1 MRQSLLKSLFAV
13 AMFVFTTGIAFSQGV
28 TTSGL
33 NGRVSDASGET
44 LPGANVVATHMPS
57 GTRYGA
63 VTNLEGRYSIP
74 GMRVGGPYTVTV
86 SFIGYETAGYENIYL
101 SLGQTLSINI
111 EMRDDSSELQEV
123 VVSAGRDQIFDGN
136 RTGASTSINSETIN
150 NLPTISRSIQDYAR
164 LSPLASTRGGGISFA
179 GSNNRYNQFSIDGTV
194 NNDVFGL
201 AASGTNGGQTGTQ
214 PISLDAI
221 EEIGIE
227 IAPFDVRMGGFT
239 GGGINAITRSG
250 TNEIKGSAYYF
261 VNNQGLTG
269 KGVLESTE
277 GQRVPDYSERQYG
290 FRVGGPIIKDKL
302 FFFANAELTER
313 TQPKLFGIGEG
324 SNLTQQEVDQVT
336 SVINRIAPGADIGN
350 SDRFNEDAKTQ
361 KFFVRLD
368 WNINDKNKFSIRHN
382 YVNSESLSIF
392 RNANTF
398 VLSGGAQF
406 FPSTTNTTV
415 AELTSRFSNSVA
427 NELRV
432 GFTTVRDDRG
442 FVGDP
447 FPFVRVDFGNR
458 SVQLG
463 SEQFGTANQLN
474 QDVFTITDNL
484 NIYKGKHTITL
495 GTHNEFYKVFNLFIR
510 QAFGSYRYSSIDDW
524 LTVGT
529 ADEAPPLSYDLSFSN
544 VPGEPNW
551 GPEFGA
557 AQLGFY
563 AQDEYQATDDL
574 RLTLGVRA
582 DLPVFFD
589 QPTANPTF
597 NNSLAAER
605 YGVQTDVIPS
615 SNLLWS
621 PRIGFNWDVNGDQ
634 TFQIR
639 GGTGIFSGRL
649 PFVWLSN
656 QFSNTGIQ
664 ISRFQAQRGRG
675 QFPDDFTFNPDPS
688 NQPNAGDL
696 GLPTFTSEI
705 NVTDPNFK
713 YPQVFRLNL
722 GTDYKFANGVVAT
735 FDGIYTK
742 NFNNILYQN
751 LNIAG
756 LEDYDFTKFDGAD
769 NRARF
774 NGSRVNSDFTD
785 IIYLTNTNEGFA
797 YNLSATISKRFE
809 NGLYANI
816 GYNYGM
822 SQDINPG
829 TSSQAVSNFRGVP
842 TIGNPNNPELSFSN
856 FMVPHRL
863 IGTVTYRKE
872 YAGFMATS
880 IGLFYNGQ
888 SGLGQSFRYNG
899 DMNRDGVFGNDLM
912 FVPGQRSDILLYDRY
927 SLSDGQWVLQASA
940 DQQYADLENFI
951 NNESY
956 LSGRKGQY
964 AERNGGRTPFE
975 HRVDVRIAQEFRT
988 KTAGKLEFTLDVLNL
1003 GNMLNSEW
1011 GRSFNGNNT
1020 TPVSVAS
1027 FSGSAGGEP
1036 RTINGTPTTVP
1047 ANRPAFKSF
1056 VDGSDESFAV
1066 NDFFSR
1072 WRAQFG
1078 VRYTF

>member
-1 MRQSLLKSLFAV
+1 MKKIILLVAFLAVGSFNVLFA
-13 AMFVFTTGIAFSQGV
+13 QGV
-28 TTSGL
+28 TTSSMT
-33 NGRVSDASGET
+33 GRVADNQGEG
-44 LPGANVVATHMPS
+44 LPGATIVAVHEPS
-57 GTRYGA
+57 GTRYG
-63 VTNLEGRYSIP
+63 TSSLNDGRFAIP
-74 GMRVGGPYTVTV
+74 GMRIGGPYVVTVTFVGYEPQKIEGIVLTLGVAANV
-86 SFIGYETAGYENIYL
+86 SFQLVDTGTQLAELLIL
-101 SLGQTLSINI
+101 SD
-111 EMRDDSSELQEV
+111 RSSAF
-123 VVSAGRDQIFDGN
+123 SSD
-136 RTGASTSINSETIN
+136 RTGAATNVTSEQIN
-150 NLPTISRSIQDYAR
+150 NLPTISRSIQDFAR
-164 LSPLASTRGGGISFA
+164 LSPLASTRGNGISFA
-179 GSNNRYNQFSIDGTV
+179 GANNRYNQFSIDGTV

-221 EEIGIE
+221 EEINIE

-239 GGGINAITRSG
+239 GGGINAVTRSG

-313 TQPKLFGIGEG
+313 TQPKLFGLDEG
-324 SNLTQQEVDQVT
+324 SNLTQQEVDQVV
-336 SVINRIAPGADIGN
+336 SVIDRIAPNANIGN
-350 SDRFNEDAKTQ
+350 SERFNENAETK
-361 KFFVRLD
+361 KFFIRFD

-415 AELTSRFSNSVA
+415 AELNTRFSNSVA

-432 GFTTVRDDRG
+432 GYTTVRDDRG

-458 SVQLG
+458 RIQLG
-463 SEQFGTANQLN
+463 SEQFGTANTLN
-474 QDVFTITDNL
+474 QDVFTLTNNL
-484 NIYKGKHTITL
+484 SIYKGKHTITL

-510 QAFGSYRYSSIDDW
+510 QAFGSYRYSSLDDW

-529 ADEAPPLSYDLSFSN
+529 PNEVAPLSYDYSFSN
-544 VPGEPNW
+544 VPGNPNW
-551 GPEFGA
+551 GAEFGA

-563 AQDEYQATDDL
+563 AQDEYQATNNL
-574 RLTLGVRA
+574 KLTFGLRA
-582 DLPVFFD
+582 DIPVFFD

-597 NNSLAAER
+597 NNSAVASE
-605 YGVQTDVIPS
+605 YGVSTDIMPS
-615 SNLLWS
+615 SNILWS
-621 PRIGFNWDVNGDQ
+621 PRVGFNWDVRGDQ
-634 TFQIR
+634 TFQVR
-639 GGTGIFSGRL
+639 GGAGIFSGRL

-656 QFSNTGIQ
+656 QFSNSGIE
-664 ISRFQAQRGRG
+664 ISRLQALRTRGD
-675 QFPDDFTFNPDPS
+675 FPADFTFNPNPF
-688 NQPNAGDL
+688 NQPNAADL

-722 GTDYKFANGVVAT
+722 GSDYRLNNGVLVS

-742 NFNNILYQN
+742 NLNNILYQN

-756 LEDYDFTKFDGAD
+756 LEDGNFTPYLGAD
-769 NRARF
+769 NRPRF
-774 NGSRVNSDFTD
+774 NGARLNPDFTD
-785 IIYLTNTNEGFA
+785 IIYLTNTNEGDA
-797 YNLSATISKRFE
+797 YNLSAQISKKFE
-809 NGLYANI
+809 SGLYANI
-816 GYNYGM
+816 GYNYGV
-822 SQDINPG
+822 SKDINPG

-863 IGTVTYRKE
+863 IGTITYRKE
-872 YAGFMATS
+872 YAGFMAS
-880 IGLFYNGQ
+880 SVGIFYNGQ
-888 SGLGQSFRYNG
+888 SGLGQSFTYNG
-899 DMNRDGVFGNDLM
+899 DMNRDGVFGNDLI
-912 FVPGQRSDILLYDRY
+912 FVPGQRTDILLFDRY
-927 SLSDGQWVLQASA
+927 SFSNGEWVLQASA
-940 DQQYADLENFI
+940 DQQYADLDNFI

-956 LSGRKGQY
+956 LSGRRGDY

-975 HRVDVRIAQEFRT
+975 HRFDIRFTQEFRT
-988 KTAGKLEFTLDVLNL
+988 KTAGKLEFTLDILNF
-1003 GNMLNSEW
+1003 GNMINSEW
-1011 GRSFNGNNT
+1011 GRSYNSNNSQ
-1020 TPVSVAS
+1020 PISVAS
-1027 FSGSAGGEP
+1027 FGRVAGINEP
-1036 RTINGTPTTVP
+1036 RTVNGVATTVTTD
-1047 ANRPAFKSF
+1047 RPAFKSF
-1056 VDGSDESFAV
+1056 VSGSDESFAV

-1078 VRYTF
+1078 LRYTF